1 MTRGKL
7 ADLRQEYHQSLF
19 ESLVRIQ
26 SGRPNNADRSSR
38 SSVQI
43 SRGVIER
50 IGLEAK
56 TGSVSGQAKGS
67 LFEAATRT
75 FLRESF
81 ETLEHL
87 RPGDWH
93 FSVGGNIWDF
103 EQYRHLRD
111 IKEVVDQNQ
120 ELQTVFGDYIVRPD
134 IVVSRSPLGDD
145 EVNEAAVLLAPG
157 DIGVADRTPLREAN
171 AGDEAVR
178 ILHASVSCKW
188 TIRSDRSQNARTEG
202 LNLIRNRKG
211 KTPHIVAVTGEPLP
225 SRIASLAFGTGDID
239 CVYHFALAEL
249 LAATKAEGNETD
261 GELLE
266 TMVRGSR
273 LRDISDLPFDLIA

>member
-7 ADLRQEYHQSLF
+7 AHLRQQYHQSLF
-19 ESLVRIQ
+19 ESLVRVQ
-26 SGRPNNADRSSR
+26 SGRPNNADKSSR

-56 TGSVSGQAKGS
+56 TGAISGQAKGS

-75 FLRESF
+75 FLRKSF

-87 RPGDWH
+87 RPGDWR

-120 ELQTVFGDYIVRPD
+120 ELQTVFGDYIVKPD
-134 IVVSRSPLGDD
+134 IVVSRSPLADD
-145 EVNEAAVLLAPG
+145 EINGAAVLLASD

-202 LNLIRNRKG
+202 LNLVRNRKG

-225 SRIASLAFGTGDID
+225 SRVASLAFGTGDID

-249 LAATKAEGNETD
+249 LGATEVAGNETEGD
-261 GELLE
+261 LLE

-273 LRDISDLPFDLIA
+273 LRDISDLPFDLIT

>member
-7 ADLRQEYHQSLF
+7 AELREHYHQSLF
-19 ESLVRIQ
+19 EDLVRIQ
-26 SGRPNNADRSSR
+26 SGRPNNADKSSK

-50 IGLEAK
+50 IGLEVK
-56 TGSVSGQAKGS
+56 TGAVSGQAKGS
-67 LFEAATRT
+67 LFEAATRA
-75 FLRESF
+75 FLRQSF
-81 ETLEHL
+81 EALEHL
-87 RPGDWH
+87 RPGLWH

-111 IKEVVDQNQ
+111 IKEVVDENR

-134 IVVSRSPLGDD
+134 IVVSRSPLADD
-145 EVNEAAVLLAPG
+145 EVNEAAVLLAPD

-171 AGDEAVR
+171 ADDEPVR

-261 GELLE
+261 GDLLE

-273 LRDISDLPFDLIA
+273 LRDISDLPFDLIT

>member
-7 ADLRQEYHQSLF
+7 ADLRHQYHQGLF
-19 ESLVRIQ
+19 ESLVRVQ
-26 SGRPNNADRSSR
+26 SGIPNNADKSSR
-38 SSVQI
+38 SSVRI

-50 IGLEAK
+50 IGLEAR
-56 TGSVSGQAKGS
+56 TGAVSGQAKGS
-67 LFEAATRT
+67 LFEAATRA

-81 ETLEHL
+81 DAFDHL
-87 RPGDWH
+87 RPGDWR

-111 IKEVVDQNQ
+111 IKEVVDQNR
-120 ELQTVFGDYIVRPD
+120 ELQTVFGDYIVKPD
-134 IVVSRSPLGDD
+134 IVVSRSPLADD
-145 EVNEAAVLLAPG
+145 EINEAAVLLTP
-157 DIGVADRTPLREAN
+157 DDVGVADRTPLREAN
-171 AGDEAVR
+171 AGDEPAR

-225 SRIASLAFGTGDID
+225 SRVASLAFGTGDID
-239 CVYHFALAEL
+239 CVYHFALTEL
-249 LAATKAEGNETD
+249 LAAAKAEGNETEGD
-261 GELLE
+261 LLE

-273 LRDISDLPFDLIA
+273 LRDISDLPFDLIT